1 MDVVSR
7 LIHRAP
13 VVLLIIAGLAMA
25 GPFVVVEFKAG
36 LRVIGPRSS
45 RPAYFAIRSV
55 KDWRDWQAGRLLQSE
70 AVQPAGSADIAP
82 DLPPLP
88 DDIDLSRETL
98 IVAISGVKASS
109 GYGVLIQSVTESD
122 EIRVSLLETTPGT
135 QCPRMTELTYPE
147 TFALIPKT
155 SKPVRFDVTTAAIDC
170 PSRRSIS
177 AK

>member
-1 MDVVSR
+1 MDVVNR

-13 VVLLIIAGLAMA
+13 VVLLIAAGIAMA

-55 KDWRDWQAGRLLQSE
+55 KDWRDWQTGRSLQSG
-70 AVQPAGSADIAP
+70 ALQAAGSSDIAP

-88 DDIDLSRETL
+88 ADIDLSRDTL
-98 IVAISGVKASS
+98 IVANSGVKASS
-109 GYGVLIQSVTESD
+109 GFDVFIQSVTESD

-135 QCPRMTELTYPE
+135 QCPRMSELTYPE
-147 TFALIPKT
+147 AFALIPKT
-155 SKPVRFDVTTAAIDC
+155 SKPIRFDVTTATIDC
-170 PSRRSIS
+170 PTHRSIA

>member
-13 VVLLIIAGLAMA
+13 LFLLIAAGFATA
-25 GPFVVVEFKAG
+25 RPFVVVEFKAG

-45 RPAYFAIRSV
+45 LPAYFAIRSV
-55 KDWRDWQAGRLLQSE
+55 KDWRDWQAGRLLQSG
-70 AVQPAGSADIAP
+70 AVQAAGSADIAP

-88 DDIDLSRETL
+88 AEIDLSRETL

-122 EIRVSLLETTPGT
+122 DIRVSLLETTPGT

-147 TFALIPKT
+147 AFALIPKT
-155 SKPVRFDVTTAAIDC
+155 SKPIRFDVTTAAIDC
-170 PSRRSIS
+170 PSRRSIT